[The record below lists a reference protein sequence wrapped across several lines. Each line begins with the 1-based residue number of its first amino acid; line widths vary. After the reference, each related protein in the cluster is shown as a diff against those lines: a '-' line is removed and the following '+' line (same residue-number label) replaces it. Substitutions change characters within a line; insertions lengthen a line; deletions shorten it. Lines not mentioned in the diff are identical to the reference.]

1 MTITVNPKNKKQLE
15 QVKTILKAIDV
26 DFVEVQIENDWFNA
40 LSEEEKNSI
49 EMGLKDSSEGK
60 VVSHSEAKNLYEKY
74 L

>member
-26 DFVEVQIENDWFNA
+26 DFVEEQIENDWFKE
-40 LSEEEKNSI
+40 LSEAEKNSI

-60 VVSHSEAKNLYEKY
+60 FVPHSEAKKLYEKY

>member
-26 DFVEVQIENDWFNA
+26 DFVEDQIENDWFNA

>member
-26 DFVEVQIENDWFNA
+26 DFVEEQIENDWFKE
-40 LSEEEKNSI
+40 LSEAEKNSI

-60 VVSHSEAKNLYEKY
+60 VVPHSEAKKLYEKY